1 VTAHRPRH
9 VGRPT
14 SVAAQAATALAC
26 LVLVAAVGVSLVAGA
41 GAAIVAV
48 VLLPLPGSAR
58 WFTEP
63 GDPGAS
69 GMPVGLDQA
78 VARAVDEAASAAQ
91 SAPVVVAL
99 ALGVGVVAW
108 TILAATDVAASGG
121 ERGWWWRSVA
131 GTLTLAGLAW
141 VLVAGPTSPS
151 VAATA
156 ASAVA
161 AMLVASCV
169 PAGLRWR
176 LRPSGRR
183 QGPFSA
189 GPSTSTAEQPASRPA
204 G

>member
-1 VTAHRPRH
+1 MRKNKTIERGIYQRGPFSFQVKLMVDGHRI
-9 VGRPT
+9 VGTFDSLDEARAFRD
-14 SVAAQAATALAC
+14 SKRAALTLDPDAKRLLETRAKRNDVKAATL
-26 LVLVAAVGVSLVAGA
+26 S
-41 GAAIVAV
+41 
-48 VLLPLPGSAR
+48 
-58 WFTEP
+58 
-63 GDPGAS
+63 
-69 GMPVGLDQA
+69 
-78 VARAVDEAASAAQ
+78 
-91 SAPVVVAL
+91 
-99 ALGVGVVAW
+99 

-183 QGPFSA
+183 QGPSSA
-189 GPSTSTAEQPASRPA
+189 GPSTSTAEQPASPPA